1 MIRGKFPGCIRHG
14 FRGLRI
20 CCSNRPRCCACCAGD
35 ACHCAAASLSRC
47 LLPCV
52 PLRACVHTHRR
63 GIFFVGSVGARAD
76 SGCGGGY
83 LRQRLCLHP
92 RRTSLTLGSGSAPL
106 TPPLSSACPIFAS
119 VDAACL
125 LALPVH
131 LHARLLAHY
140 SGTMNRHH
148 HVIMLSCYRAIVLS
162 CWLGPQHRYALPTLT
177 VQCTTCHFV
186 LAYVLAW
193 WGGCSLGGRISQGD

>member
-1 MIRGKFPGCIRHG
+1 MPATVLLPPF
-14 FRGLRI
+14 L
-20 CCSNRPRCCACCAGD
+20 
-35 ACHCAAASLSRC
+35 AASSPAC
-47 LLPCV
+47 LCPH
-52 PLRACVHTHRR
+52 PRR

-92 RRTSLTLGSGSAPL
+92 RRTSLTLGPCPSH
-106 TPPLSSACPIFAS
+106 TPPLLCPIFAS
-119 VDAACL
+119 VDAACFALFAGPLARTSAGPL
-125 LALPVH
+125 LGYHESPSSCD
-131 LHARLLAHY
+131 HA
-140 SGTMNRHH
+140 
-148 HVIMLSCYRAIVLS
+148 IMLSCYRAIVLS

-193 WGGCSLGGRISQGD
+193 WGGCHYVLAWWGGCSLGGRILQGD